1 MWEIERR
8 RIKKLKAKIKG
19 MSFIGGIK
27 QLKVKL
33 QKWIGWC
40 VFDKRSMEQS
50 LTNNRSMKE
59 NQKVKMQGAKE
70 EERWRDAG
78 SKGWVASFVF
88 RGKLI

>member
-1 MWEIERR
+1 
-8 RIKKLKAKIKG
+8 
-19 MSFIGGIK
+19 
-27 QLKVKL
+27 
-33 QKWIGWC
+33 
-40 VFDKRSMEQS
+40 MEQS